1 MTQLTQS
8 GWKLNEITGHLL
20 VHSLVGSL
28 VWPHSL
34 LSRLLCTTCF
44 ACCTH
49 SSAHLQA
56 HFRAQNKHRCL
67 FIVNVN
73 FIQDKKEKCDAIYQR
88 TSAAAQTMAEAKR
101 TGTFQNHSKS
111 LSNCKQA
118 SYVDA
123 NKFIS
128 KDGANKGFYEIALSF
143 LGNSLQAAISSLH
156 IAAPG
161 Q

>member
-1 MTQLTQS
+1 MRRDLS
-8 GWKLNEITGHLL
+8 GFLGH
-20 VHSLVGSL
+20 HSDNGG
-28 VWPHSL
+28 
-34 LSRLLCTTCF
+34 
-44 ACCTH
+44 
-49 SSAHLQA
+49 
-56 HFRAQNKHRCL
+56 
-67 FIVNVN
+67 
-73 FIQDKKEKCDAIYQR
+73 
-88 TSAAAQTMAEAKR
+88 R